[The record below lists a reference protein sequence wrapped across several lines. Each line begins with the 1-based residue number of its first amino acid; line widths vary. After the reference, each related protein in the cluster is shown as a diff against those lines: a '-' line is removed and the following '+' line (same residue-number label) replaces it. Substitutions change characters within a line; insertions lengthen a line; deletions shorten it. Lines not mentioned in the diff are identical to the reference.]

1 MPVARGQV
9 FVNEIL
15 EIIYQWHPGAGFKD
29 IRRSLGF
36 DRNIVRTYVK
46 PAQIELSIDELLIDE
61 ALLGKMSPRALETLR
76 ADVERQLAA
85 IQQQAAALQS
95 ERAAMESLRTRIRR
109 LGAANRLLF
118 PSREIYVVG
127 DKPAADAA

>member
-46 PAQIELSIDELLIDE
+46 PAQIARVERGNPQPDEGELSPRLKAVPEKESKEMVRKVKNIPKDCRICLSE
-61 ALLGKMSPRALETLR
+61 KMRGGP
-76 ADVERQLAA
+76 
-85 IQQQAAALQS
+85 
-95 ERAAMESLRTRIRR
+95 
-109 LGAANRLLF
+109 
-118 PSREIYVVG
+118 VG
-127 DKPAADAA
+127 DRAV